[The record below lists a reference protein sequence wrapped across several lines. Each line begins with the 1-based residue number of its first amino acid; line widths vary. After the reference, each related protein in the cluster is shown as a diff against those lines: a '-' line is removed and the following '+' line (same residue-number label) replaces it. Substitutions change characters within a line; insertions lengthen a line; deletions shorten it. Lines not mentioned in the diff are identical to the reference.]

1 MTTSSARLRS
11 VSSGALGGAALVALA
26 LLVQDLRDGWP
37 FSRHHAH
44 SVGRISSTE
53 PTTRDPGSGRSRAAV
68 ALDAAQLDRLGVRV
82 EPAKLEAVT
91 VSMRHVATV
100 TPDEGRL
107 SHVHVRVSGWV
118 ERLYVDAA
126 GASVTAGQPLAA
138 IFSQDLF
145 ASQTEYL
152 LALQRSREL
161 GGSAVLDAARTRLKL
176 LGMTDAEIAAIE
188 REGAARRLVTIVAP
202 RSGVVLRRGVTV
214 GTSID
219 PSTELMTV
227 ADLTS
232 VWVIAEVAEADAAAI
247 DAGTQAILEFPG
259 SGRAPFTAAVELVY
273 PTLSERTRTVR
284 TRLSV
289 PNADGALRPGLYGT
303 ATFTQPERT
312 ALTVPR
318 DAVVETGESEHVFVR
333 SPTGV
338 LEPRPV
344 RTGTRIGARVEIVG
358 GIEVGD
364 EVVSAG
370 VFLIDSESRLRAS
383 GIGAGDVGHADAA
396 GNGASATPSTDAP
409 HSDHAR

>member
-1 MTTSSARLRS
+1 L
-11 VSSGALGGAALVALA
+11 LVALA
-26 LLVQDLRDGWP
+26 LLLQDQRDGWP

-44 SVGRISSTE
+44 SVSSLSSTE
-53 PTTRDPGSGRSRAAV
+53 PTTHDPGSGGNRAAV
-68 ALDAAQLDRLGVRV
+68 ALDAAEIDTLGVRV
-82 EPAKLEAVT
+82 EPAKLEV
-91 VSMRHVATV
+91 VSVSTRHVATV

-107 SHVHVRVSGWV
+107 SHVHARVSGWV
-118 ERLYVDAA
+118 ERLYVDTT

-152 LALQRSREL
+152 VALQRSREL

-219 PSTELMTV
+219 ASTELLTV

-232 VWVIAEVAEADAAAI
+232 VWVIAEVAEADAAGIA
-247 DAGTQAILEFPG
+247 AGTEALLEFPG

-303 ATFTQPERT
+303 ATFTQPART

-318 DAVVETGESEHVFVR
+318 DAVVDTGESQHVFVHA
-333 SPTGV
+333 PTGV

-344 RTGTRIGARVEIVG
+344 RVGTRIGARVEIVE
-358 GIEVGD
+358 GIEVGE

-383 GIGAGDVGHADAA
+383 GIGVGHVGHGNTAADE
-396 GNGASATPSTDAP
+396 ASAAPSTDAP